1 MFDAK
6 TIQELCDALEE
17 VGEYIEAQ
25 ELWDDFTRGWFFML
39 TEERFERLQNLT
51 R

>member
-6 TIQELCDALEE
+6 AIQELCEALEDK
-17 VGEYIEAQ
+17 GEFIEAQ
-25 ELWDDFTRGWFFML
+25 ELWDDFTRGWLYMI
-39 TEERFERLQNLT
+39 TEERLQRLENLT